1 ELATAT
7 AGAILGVNPF
17 DEPDVTRAK
26 ENTASLLAQWS
37 KTRRLPEW
45 PVDVE
50 DNGIALMAKS
60 STPPPSVAE
69 GLTVFLA
76 QAQEGDYLAILAYLE
91 PSEHVR
97 SALHALRMLLRDRLK
112 IATTL
117 GFGPRYLHSTG
128 QLHKGGPS
136 NGLYLQITADDA
148 EEVPI
153 PGA

>member
-1 ELATAT
+1 
-7 AGAILGVNPF
+7 
-17 DEPDVTRAK
+17 
-26 ENTASLLAQWS
+26 
-37 KTRRLPEW
+37 
-45 PVDVE
+45 
-50 DNGIALMAKS
+50 
-60 STPPPSVAE
+60 
-69 GLTVFLA
+69 A

-91 PSEHVR
+91 PSEQVR

-153 PGA
+153 PGASHHCATFEAAQALGDLEALHQLGRRVIRLHLRTAPVPALQQLLQMLRGATRKL